1 VSGAGSW
8 RRSARALPLLLLT
21 GLSAC
26 AYFNGIYNA
35 REAQRHADKQAR
47 RGREAE
53 AAGRY
58 ATMAQKAETVLARF
72 PKSRW
77 RGEAL
82 YLAGRG
88 HALAGA
94 CEQALPRLDEYLAMG
109 GDDARQ
115 RERATLALASC
126 HVRLGRYA
134 DARVLLEPL
143 TQSKDREVSERA
155 LLWSARAAIALGDN
169 ETARRHLARVD
180 VAAAQWELAAA
191 SIERGELARAES
203 LLVARAARGDWREDA
218 EAHLRELWVSGAR
231 DAAERVVARYAESRA
246 ASRAKARMHLTIARL
261 AMAEEEPGLDSI
273 ARVHLLA
280 ARRVAVDTLID
291 REASARLAAIAAS
304 EARTLED
311 LGASLER
318 HREDARSHPLMQR
331 LLDNAMLIRILAR
344 TEDRTGGTLFLA
356 AELARDSLGANYLS
370 RALYQRLAATQS
382 DALLAPRALLAA
394 MPLWP
399 DSAAAFRER
408 IITDYSRT
416 PYAALLEGVGIDRAP
431 GYEQAERALR
441 DAWRV
446 GMQAFGDSLNE
457 RRQATTTAA
466 APASPTPPS
475 P

>member
-1 VSGAGSW
+1 MTRPA
-8 RRSARALPLLLLT
+8 RRRLVRALPLLLLT

-35 REAQRHADKQAR
+35 REAQRHADKRAR
-47 RGREAE
+47 RGRDAE
-53 AAGRY
+53 AAGHY
-58 ATMAQKAETVLARF
+58 AQMAQKAETVLARF

-94 CEQALPRLDEYLAMG
+94 CDQAVPRLDEYLARRA
-109 GDDARQ
+109 DDAKKG
-115 RERATLALASC
+115 ERARLALASC
-126 HVRLGRYA
+126 HVRLGRYSEA
-134 DARVLLEPL
+134 APLLAPL
-143 TQSKDREVSERA
+143 TQSKEREVAERA

-169 ETARRHLARVD
+169 EAARRHLARVD

-191 SIERGELARAES
+191 SIDRGELARAES
-203 LLVARAARGDWREDA
+203 LLTALAARGEWREDA
-218 EAHLRELWVSGAR
+218 EAHVRELWAGGAR
-231 DAAERVVARYAESRA
+231 DAAERVVARYAASRA
-246 ASRAKARMHLTIARL
+246 TSQAKARMHLTVARL
-261 AMAEEEPGLDSI
+261 AMAEGQPGRDSV
-273 ARVHLLA
+273 ARRHLLA
-280 ARRVAVDTLID
+280 ARRIAVDTTID
-291 REASARLAAIAAS
+291 REASARLASLAAS

-311 LGASLER
+311 LNATVERYRAPSGA
-318 HREDARSHPLMQR
+318 HPLMQR
-331 LLDNAMLIRILAR
+331 LADNAMLLRILAR

-356 AELARDSLGANYLS
+356 AELAQDSLRATQLS
-370 RALYQRLAATQS
+370 RSLYQRLAATQP

-394 MPLWP
+394 MRLWP
-399 DSAAAFRER
+399 DSAEVFRER
-408 IITDYSRT
+408 ITTDYSRT
-416 PYAALLEGVGIDRAP
+416 PYAALLEGAGLDRAP

-457 RRQATTTAA
+457 RRQAGATAS
-466 APASPTPPS
+466 APAGQTPPS